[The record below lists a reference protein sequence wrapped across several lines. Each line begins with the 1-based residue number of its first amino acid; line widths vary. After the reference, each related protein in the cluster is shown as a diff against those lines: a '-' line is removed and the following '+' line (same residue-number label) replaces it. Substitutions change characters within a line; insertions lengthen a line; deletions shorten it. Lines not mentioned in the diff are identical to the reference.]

1 VTSHDP
7 EAGQVPEN
15 LPGLT
20 HAEDLR
26 DYERRAAYL
35 RVSELDQHP
44 DLVTGDFDFAH
55 LQAIHRYILQDVY
68 PWAGQPRRRGEETAA
83 MGMMHC
89 RAEFLDGELRRV
101 FTAIDRHR
109 PAPDDRDAAIATVAD
124 HWGEL
129 TAGVANI
136 FATELS
142 SA

>member
-1 VTSHDP
+1 
-7 EAGQVPEN
+7 
-15 LPGLT
+15 
-20 HAEDLR
+20 
-26 DYERRAAYL
+26 
-35 RVSELDQHP
+35 
-44 DLVTGDFDFAH
+44 
-55 LQAIHRYILQDVY
+55 
-68 PWAGQPRRRGEETAA
+68 